1 MVTDCSLIKLPVGG
15 HGTNDLTSYKVNS
28 LKRVGMAVLL
38 KILTNSADLL
48 KVLHQALSRVADSFD
63 ITNGP
68 LLDVEYFLYVVFA
81 FPSIGDINK
90 VGFLL
95 SS

>member
-1 MVTDCSLIKLPVGG
+1 MSEATDKRVVSFVLDIICNVTRE
-15 HGTNDLTSYKVNS
+15 KVKT

-63 ITNGP
+63 ITNGL
-68 LLDVEYFLYVVFA
+68 LLDVENFLCVVYS
-81 FPSIGDINK
+81 FPSIGDINE
-90 VGFLL
+90 V
-95 SS
+95 

>member
-1 MVTDCSLIKLPVGG
+1 MSEATDKRVVSFVLDIICNVTRE
-15 HGTNDLTSYKVNS
+15 KVKT

-68 LLDVEYFLYVVFA
+68 LIDVEYFLYVVFA

-90 VGFLL
+90 V
-95 SS
+95 